1 MPSQA
6 CTALAEHAARRSQ
19 RQNAASPLL
28 RACSQTLE
36 PQPGFS
42 LANNLLDA
50 LGLLPTSL
58 PPFGSL
64 TAAFLLSPDA
74 GSAPEHAPLPAK
86 LAPSALVV
94 DYSVDSKQQCGVAA
108 VPLGPVGTAAR
119 GAASGGSP
127 TAAAARGLEQTPD
140 ADALELLG
148 SAENGSPRKGAVAAA
163 AAAATGPASSGA
175 GGDSPTSTA
184 NAGEAAVGGAG
195 SDRQHCCFRHRLT
208 LELPSSE
215 SATDGERE
223 RFVARCGSWLGPWLA
238 CLQQHASVRCAS
250 QEGRPFRLAGSTDC
264 MLPVH
269 LLATRPTGA
278 LVLVRL
284 LGPFVATLGQP
295 TTLCWRLERSGP
307 PAAAGGSEAQEV
319 PAAVPASRI
328 AFEVLTEVS

>member
-1 MPSQA
+1 M
-6 CTALAEHAARRSQ
+6 L
-19 RQNAASPLL
+19 
-28 RACSQTLE
+28 ACSQTLE

-42 LANNLLDA
+42 VANNLLDA
-50 LGLLPTSL
+50 LGLLPASL

-74 GSAPEHAPLPAK
+74 GLAAEHAPLPAK

-108 VPLGPVGTAAR
+108 VPLGPVGAAAR

-127 TAAAARGLEQTPD
+127 TAAAARGLEQTPE
-140 ADALELLG
+140 AGALELLG
-148 SAENGSPRKGAVAAA
+148 SADNGSPRKGAA

-264 MLPVH
+264 LIPVH
-269 LLATRPTGA
+269 LWATMPTGA

-307 PAAAGGSEAQEV
+307 PAAAGGSDASGAAQEA

-328 AFEVLTEVS
+328 SFEVLTEVS